1 VHLQPGLER
10 PHLDMVS
17 FLEGDGDRLLD
28 GLDALA
34 KLRSQDPPRFWR
46 LFEGNRAEIITVF
59 RKMDGID
66 RRERLLLGAFN
77 RVFAPREEILEM
89 ARYEWD
95 RQMLE
100 TWLTLLLRESRSAL
114 R

>member
-1 VHLQPGLER
+1 MHLQPGLER
-10 PHLDMVS
+10 PHLDMVT
-17 FLEGDGDRLLD
+17 FLEGDGDTLLD

-34 KLRSQDPPRFWR
+34 RLRSQDSPRFWQ
-46 LFEGNRAEIITVF
+46 LFEVNRAGIIAVF

-66 RRERLLLGAFN
+66 RRERLLLGAFT
-77 RVFAPREEILEM
+77 RVFAPREEPLEM
-89 ARYEWD
+89 VRYAWD

-100 TWLTLLLRESRSAL
+100 TWITLLLRESRSVL